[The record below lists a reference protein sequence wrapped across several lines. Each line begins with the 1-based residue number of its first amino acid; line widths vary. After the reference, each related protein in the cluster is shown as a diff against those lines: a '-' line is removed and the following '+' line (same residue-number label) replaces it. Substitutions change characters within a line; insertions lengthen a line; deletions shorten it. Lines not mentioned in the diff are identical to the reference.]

1 MKLEVRSV
9 IPFTMV
15 VFVSLAIAGCGGYKP
30 LPLESQFAK
39 IQVGQSDSTQV
50 LNLLGEEGLMQT
62 EASVSK
68 TNLTK
73 ANSELGI
80 VRFGQNDSLASQR
93 SYVQVRSEAQMP
105 LMYKESLLI
114 SLQLRVPEAVLN
126 EPYENDMQKSLA
138 ILKHGQAAMI
148 DSSKPYL
155 EDQQTQSLIGV
166 ARMSLNQG
174 IYQLETH
181 PRTASHLSRK
191 EGLTYEHPEFGETHL
206 FLRQDNGDI
215 FNITITSRN
224 NVGLV
229 DTWK

>member
-1 MKLEVRSV
+1 MVTCYIIIFNIKELTVKLEVQTV

-50 LNLLGEEGLMQT
+50 LNLLGGEGLMQT

-80 VRFGQNDSLASQR
+80 VGFGQNDSLASQR

-126 EPYENDMQKSLA
+126 EPYENDMQKYNF
-138 ILKHGQAAMI
+138 M
-148 DSSKPYL
+148 Y
-155 EDQQTQSLIGV
+155 DQ
-166 ARMSLNQG
+166 LN
-174 IYQLETH
+174 
-181 PRTASHLSRK
+181 
-191 EGLTYEHPEFGETHL
+191 
-206 FLRQDNGDI
+206 
-215 FNITITSRN
+215 
-224 NVGLV
+224 
-229 DTWK
+229 